1 MQNEAFLLSPVTA
14 DYYCQTVTGLIPAT
28 GQRAYVPALPEL
40 VFFFE
45 PNQLT
50 EARTGMLFARADLEP
65 AGHTHRL
72 AVRSRPVGRH
82 PRPDGHRRHG
92 PARFAAGRG
101 RGPVWAAVNRVTI
114 INQPII

>member
-1 MQNEAFLLSPVTA
+1 MQNESFLLSPVSG

-50 EARTGMLFARADLEP
+50 EARTGMLFARAAEMEE
-65 AGHTHRL
+65 L
-72 AVRSRPVGRH
+72 AVEVSLLLERLS
-82 PRPDGHRRHG
+82 PDRIR
-92 PARFAAGRG
+92 AIIAAK
-101 RGPVWAAVNRVTI
+101 PSL
-114 INQPII
+114 